1 MPAPTPRRIVHLTP
15 LILTA
20 ALLLFAATPEA
31 QAPATPAA
39 PAQPPQ
45 APTFSTGVETVYVN
59 VIVRDKAGQPVRGL
73 KAEDFVITEDGK
85 PQALRTF
92 AYEEAV
98 TQAAAEPEPPSVLA
112 PLGTAKSQ
120 PSRDAG
126 HPGMNPPGPA
136 APTAATSA
144 DYHGR
149 RLMVLFF
156 DLSAMQPEEI
166 ERMAVAAKTYVETK
180 LAPADLVAVV
190 SLSQTL
196 QVLQDFTDDR
206 AALLKVLAQFD
217 PNANVGFAEGASA
230 ETAAAAADATADTG
244 GEFVPDDSEFT
255 LFNTDR
261 RLQALGDV
269 AATLG
274 AIEQR
279 KSILYFSGGMG
290 RSGSDNQVLLRK
302 TIARAVRANVSIYT
316 MDARGLTAAVPGG
329 EASEA
334 SPRGTGAFTGAA
346 QRGRVDQTFAAQEAL
361 SALARDTGGQAVFDS
376 NAFGEVF
383 DRVVSD
389 TSAYYILGYE
399 STNPRRDGRYRRIK
413 VETRTPGYRLEHRNG
428 YYATRDF
435 QHSTRADREQQLQD
449 QITAELPAT
458 DLPVYLSAAY
468 FRLSPRS
475 FAVPVTIAV
484 PGSKIP
490 FVTAGDKAKAT
501 LDLLGLVI
509 DDRRRPIA
517 RVRDTVALAAPGA
530 AAASRIIQY
539 QTTQELPPGRYRMKV
554 VVRENELGTMGAF
567 ENDVVVPALDGDRV
581 KVSSVVLGT
590 RLGAEDRSR
599 INPLATVAEGLVPT
613 VVSVVSAR
621 QRLYFYFEVYDPRAR
636 ASEGAQRSAPV
647 KVLASLS
654 FLRGGTRVYQTGV
667 VDVTQL
673 AAPDRGAAAF
683 RLEVAPGTLAPGV
696 YTCQVNVIDDVAGAF
711 VFPRLTVAVRP

>member
-1 MPAPTPRRIVHLTP
+1 MPAPMPRRIVRRTP
-15 LILTA
+15 LVLAA
-20 ALLLFAATPEA
+20 ALLLAAAPAA
-31 QAPATPAA
+31 QAPATPPAQA
-39 PAQPPQ
+39 PATQAPR
-45 APTFSTGVETVYVN
+45 APTFSASVETVYVN
-59 VIVRDKAGQPVRGL
+59 VIVRDKAGKPVRGL
-73 KAEDFVITEDGK
+73 KAEDFGITEDGK

-92 AYEEAV
+92 AYEEVV
-98 TQAAAEPEPPSVLA
+98 TQATVEPDAPSVLA
-112 PLGTAKSQ
+112 PLAATKGKDQ
-120 PSRDAG
+120 
-126 HPGMNPPGPA
+126 PA
-136 APTAATSA
+136 APAATASPAISA
-144 DYHGR
+144 ASYHGR

-166 ERMAVAAKTYVETK
+166 ERMAVAARTYVETK

-190 SLSQTL
+190 SLTQTL

-217 PNANVGFAEGASA
+217 PNASEGFTEGASA

-244 GEFVPDDSEFT
+244 GEYVPDDSEFN

-279 KSILYFSGGMG
+279 KSILYFSGGMS
-290 RSGSDNQVLLRK
+290 RSDIDNQVLLRK
-302 TIARAVRANVSIYT
+302 TIDRAVRANVSIYT

-346 QRGRVDQTFAAQEAL
+346 QRGRVDQSFAAQEAL

-376 NAFGEVF
+376 NGFGEVF
-383 DRVVSD
+383 DRVVDD

-399 STNPRRDGRYRRIK
+399 STNPRRDGKYRRIK

-435 QHSTRADREQQLQD
+435 QHSTREDREQQLQD
-449 QITAELPAT
+449 QITAELSAT

-468 FRLSPRS
+468 FRLGPRS

-509 DDRRRPIA
+509 DERRRPIA

-530 AAASRIIQY
+530 TAASRIIQY
-539 QTTQELPPGRYRMKV
+539 QTTLELPPGRYRMKV

-567 ENDVVVPALDGDRV
+567 ENDVVVPALDTDRV

-613 VVSVVSAR
+613 VVPVVSAR
-621 QRLYFYFEVYDPRAR
+621 QRLYFYFEVYDPHP
-636 ASEGAQRSAPV
+636 ASGTDRSGPV
-647 KVLASLS
+647 KLLASLS
-654 FLRGGTRVYQTGV
+654 FLRGGTRVYQTSV
-667 VDVTQL
+667 VDVTRL
-673 AAPDRGAAAF
+673 AAPDRGAASF

-696 YTCQVNVIDDVAGAF
+696 YTCQVNVIDDVAAAF